1 MKSEQFQK
9 KVYTKLSSGSLGE
22 TLFPHTLPRDKD
34 KPLKKITS
42 TPKQQSMRE
51 EFKKTFLP
59 LLIDVF
65 ELRQMIE
72 NHKIRSH
79 TPFQFPIDKISKTP
93 QEILKQLLQ
102 LQGEIEESQKWCE
115 GVILQISKGI
125 KEAKEALEYLENPQP
140 ERKKI
145 TFLEKILSWVKR

>member
-1 MKSEQFQK
+1 
-9 KVYTKLSSGSLGE
+9 
-22 TLFPHTLPRDKD
+22 
-34 KPLKKITS
+34 
-42 TPKQQSMRE
+42 MRE

-93 QEILKQLLQ
+93 HEILEQLQL

-125 KEAKEALEYLENPQP
+125 AEAKEALEYLENPKP
-140 ERKKI
+140 EEKKI
-145 TFLEKILSWVKR
+145 SLLKKILSWVKR